1 VGEEEIKSVFL
12 VADNLHGLNPVVA
25 DALRRL
31 DPRPVQ
37 QLVRECEQRGAQLID
52 VNPGY
57 LSRSH
62 EDRMTFLVETVQ
74 EVSSLDLILDSP
86 NPRVLARGLA
96 SCKGRAILS
105 ALSLEERK
113 LAEIL
118 PLAAEH
124 RAGLVILLMDE
135 RSMAPPRTE
144 EKLGLALE
152 LREHAVSAGIAADDL
167 IFDPVLPN
175 LSWDDAFLRVAEDV
189 KTVRLLS
196 TGAIFQDQARTM
208 AGLSNL
214 RSGQRRR
221 YPFGLETAC
230 MGLLA
235 GAGLEFLLADVLQP
249 GFEEAYRT
257 VSTML

>member
-1 VGEEEIKSVFL
+1 MDTVFL

-37 QLVRECEQRGAQLID
+37 QLVASCERQGAQLID

-57 LSRSH
+57 LSRNQ
-62 EDRMTFLVETVQ
+62 EDRMTFLVEAVQ
-74 EVSSLDLILDSP
+74 EVTSLGLILDTP
-86 NPRVLARGLA
+86 NPRVMARGLR
-96 SCKGRAILS
+96 SCKVKAIIS

-113 LAEIL
+113 VQEIL
-118 PLAAEH
+118 PLAVEY

-135 RSMAPPRTE
+135 RSMTPPRTE
-144 EKLGLALE
+144 EKLALALE
-152 LREHAVSAGIAADDL
+152 LRERAISAGVDPDDL

-189 KTVRLLS
+189 KTVRLLAG
-196 TGAIFQDQARTM
+196 GAIFQEPVRTM

-221 YPFGLETAC
+221 YPFSLEAAC
-230 MGLLA
+230 MAVLA
-235 GAGLEFLLADVLQP
+235 GAGLEFLLADVFQP
-249 GFEEAYRT
+249 GFGEAYRT
-257 VSTML
+257 LSAML